1 MGRWEPVT
9 GICSL
14 VGGVAWTGAC
24 LAHNA
29 LPEGCIDQGCV
40 DGTLRGSSGPD
51 LALFVLAGAMLAV
64 SGVGLLLAVHGA
76 RALGRVGVYAAVSG
90 GVGVGLLCTASVVAN
105 FVDGDW
111 PGMPALVGPGLGL
124 LVVGIV
130 LLARV
135 VLRAKV
141 LPRWAAGLL
150 LATAL
155 LLPFANEQ
163 TSRILLAVPFG
174 ASWLTAGAV
183 LLLGARRTWR
193 AGTLA

>member
-1 MGRWEPVT
+1 MGRWERLT

-29 LPEGCIDQGCV
+29 LPEGCIEQGCV

-64 SGVGLLLAVHGA
+64 SGVGLLLAAQAA
-76 RALGRVGVYAAVSG
+76 RALGRAGVLAGVSG
-90 GVGVGLLCTASVVAN
+90 GVGVGLLCAASAVAN

-111 PGMPALVGPGLGL
+111 SGMPALVGPGIVL

-130 LLARV
+130 LIASV
-135 VLRAKV
+135 VLRARL
-141 LPRWAAGLL
+141 LPVWAAGLL
-150 LATAL
+150 LATSL

-174 ASWLTAGAV
+174 LAWLTAGAV
-183 LLLGARRTWR
+183 LLRSRVIGR
-193 AGTLA
+193 AKAPA